1 MDASRVGRKNPN
13 LEDLSNVE
21 FETSEDVE
29 VVPTF
34 DNMNLRED
42 LLRGIYAYGMWTTV
56 ISAAR
61 YPLWL
66 AVTCIYVYI
75 IWIQKKNIFG
85 LYALFII
92 QLGHVLTHE
101 PLGGGA

>member
-1 MDASRVGRKNPN
+1 MDAGRVGRKNQN

-42 LLRGIYAYGMWTTV
+42 LLRGIYAYG
-56 ISAAR
+56 
-61 YPLWL
+61 
-66 AVTCIYVYI
+66 
-75 IWIQKKNIFG
+75 K
-85 LYALFII
+85 
-92 QLGHVLTHE
+92 LTW
-101 PLGGGA
+101 PCF

>member
-1 MDASRVGRKNPN
+1 MDPGRVGRKNQNQN

-42 LLRGIYAYGMWTTV
+42 LLRGIYAYGKLSPGAQL
-56 ISAAR
+56 IS
-61 YPLWL
+61 
-66 AVTCIYVYI
+66 
-75 IWIQKKNIFG
+75 
-85 LYALFII
+85 
-92 QLGHVLTHE
+92 H
-101 PLGGGA
+101 